1 MAAMLDL
8 RSMSSLQTSRDD
20 LVAASAASRLA
31 RACAPPRRE
40 PIVEWC
46 ERTVDMSYDLTSR
59 ASGPLRLYPYQRE
72 PLAATEDPAVR
83 QISLMWSP
91 RLGKSTIWKMSLLK
105 RLHDGGLA
113 GLIVYPSLDLGR
125 KTNHDTV
132 EPLLRCL
139 PSLRADL
146 ARRGAV
152 TKDAYRLTS
161 AHSIVYYLG
170 GGAQI
175 VSYTAGW
182 GVLDECDQ
190 VDVGNEG
197 EEGENIDQLHALRL
211 RMQTYP
217 DRLLIA
223 CSSPTTRHGV
233 IYGAWRQGSRHVWHL
248 RCQGCGALHPASQL
262 AWPLADGSY
271 AGLQWRKT
279 DGGAIIPDSIRWICP
294 TCGRSHVEAEARAMS
309 EAGAYVPQAEA
320 GEHLSYQAG
329 ALANPWLWTWLEIAQ
344 AQEDAVDTKGRKHL
358 ANNILGRPYEPRAA
372 SDTLTQSIPS
382 VLASRQQ
389 DPPSDIRARLACVT
403 MGIDQQASGLGAQHY
418 YVWAARGWDEQGNS
432 WSLGH
437 GMAQTLRDL
446 DDALAADYCGQMV
459 LLALMDQGGFGDNAT
474 RTDPWV
480 AAHRQVMYYKGGDA
494 RTLGLASG
502 QTWKF
507 SPNQL
512 FLVLASAL
520 HYQAQLLDFIYGPPR
535 PVGYEWH
542 IPTAPDPVYASQL
555 AAVRPN
561 LRLKD
566 GRGAAFAAWTPGSE
580 RHDYFDAEKMALA
593 AVDVCVQLFRP
604 DQWPRRR
611 LPAYIVAETI
621 RAARRK

>member
-1 MAAMLDL
+1 MSIDL
-8 RSMSSLQTSRDD
+8 RAFSAAQTSRDD
-20 LVAASAASRLA
+20 LASVDCTARMV
-31 RACAPPRRE
+31 RACAPPLRE

-46 ERTVDMSYDLTSR
+46 ERTVDMGYDLTSR
-59 ASGPLRLYPYQRE
+59 ASGPLRLYPYQRA
-72 PLAATEDPAVR
+72 PLEATEDPRVR
-83 QISLMWSP
+83 QVSLMWSP

-146 ARRGAV
+146 SRRGAV
-152 TKDAYRLTS
+152 TKDAYRLES
-161 AHSIVYYLG
+161 ARSIVYYLG

-223 CSSPTTRHGV
+223 CSSPTTRSGV

-248 RCQGCGALHPASQL
+248 RCQGCGSLHPASQL
-262 AWPLADGSY
+262 AWPRKDGSY
-271 AGLQWRKT
+271 AGLQWQKA
-279 DGGAIIPDSIRWICP
+279 DNGSIIADSIRWVCP
-294 TCGRSHVEAEARAMS
+294 TCGREHLESEARLMS
-309 EAGAYVPQAEA
+309 SQGEYVAQSDI

-329 ALANPWLWTWLEIAQ
+329 ALANPWLWSWLEIAQ

-358 ANNILGRPYEPRAA
+358 ANNILGRPYEPRPVTDRLAA
-372 SDTLTQSIPS
+372 AIPD
-382 VLASRQQ
+382 VLASRQG
-389 DPPSDIRARLACVT
+389 DPPSDIRSRLAMVT

-418 YVWAARGWDEQGNS
+418 YVWVARGWDEQGNS

-437 GMAQTLRDL
+437 GMAQSLREL
-446 DDALAADYCGQMV
+446 DAALTADYCGQRV

-480 AAHRQVMYYKGGDA
+480 AGRTNVLYYKGGDS
-494 RTLGLASG
+494 RTLGLLRG
-502 QTWKF
+502 ETWQM
-507 SPNQL
+507 SRPQRY
-512 FLVLASAL
+512 LVLANAL
-520 HYQAQLLDFIYGPPR
+520 HYQAQLLDLIYGPPR
-535 PVGYEWH
+535 PIGYEWH
-542 IPTAPDPVYASQL
+542 LPTAPDPTYASQI
-555 AAVRPN
+555 AAMRPN
-561 LRLKD
+561 TRMKE
-566 GRGAAFAAWTPGSE
+566 GKGEAFAAWSPGGE

-593 AVDVCVQLFRP
+593 SVDVAMALYRP

-611 LPAYIVAETI
+611 FPAYLVAEAI
-621 RAARRK
+621 RASRRG

>member
-1 MAAMLDL
+1 MIDL
-8 RSMSSLQTSRDD
+8 RSLSRLQLRVDAA
-20 LVAASAASRLA
+20 VAASAAARLA

-105 RLHDGGLA
+105 RLHDGGLV
-113 GLIVYPSLDLGR
+113 GLIVYPSLGLGH

-132 EPLLRCL
+132 EPLLRSV

-146 ARRGAV
+146 RRRGAI
-152 TKDAYRLTS
+152 TKDAYRLPS
-161 AHSIVYYLG
+161 ARSIVYYLG

-197 EEGENIDQLHALRL
+197 EDGENIDQLHALRL

-223 CSSPTTRHGV
+223 CSSPTTRRGV

-248 RCQGCGALHPASQL
+248 RCQGCGALHPTSQL
-262 AWPLADGSY
+262 AWPLPDGSY
-271 AGLQWRKT
+271 AGLQWAKG
-279 DGGAIIPDSIRWICP
+279 DGGQIIPDSIRWICP
-294 TCGRSHVEAEARAMS
+294 TCGRAHTEDEAPAMS
-309 EAGAYVPQAEA
+309 TSGCYVAQCEP

-329 ALANPWLWTWLEIAQ
+329 ALANPWLWPWLQVAQ

-358 ANNILGRPYEPRAA
+358 ANNILGRPYEPRQAA
-372 SDTLTQSIPS
+372 DTLTQSIPD
-382 VLASRQQ
+382 VLASRQA
-389 DPPSDIRARLACVT
+389 DPPSDIRSRLACVT

-437 GMAQTLRDL
+437 GMAQSLREL
-446 DDALAADYCGQMV
+446 DAALDADYCGQRV
-459 LLALMDQGGFGDNAT
+459 LLALIDQGGFGDNAG

-480 AAHRQVMYYKGGDA
+480 AARRNVCYYKGGDA
-494 RTLGLASG
+494 RTIGLRAG
-502 QTWKF
+502 QAWRMSDT
-507 SPNQL
+507 QRY
-512 FLVLASAL
+512 LVLASAL
-520 HYQAQLLDFIYGPPR
+520 HYQAQLLDLIYGPPR
-535 PVGYEWH
+535 PVGHEWH
-542 IPTAPDPVYASQL
+542 LPTAPDPAYASQL
-555 AAVRPN
+555 AAMRPN
-561 LRLKD
+561 LRLRD
-566 GRGAAFAAWTPGSE
+566 GRGAAFAAWSPGSE
-580 RHDYFDAEKMALA
+580 RHDYFDAEKMAVA
-593 AVDVCVQLFRP
+593 AVDVAVAMVRP
-604 DQWPRRR
+604 ELWPHGR
-611 LPAYIVAETI
+611 LPAYIVAAAI
-621 RAARRK
+621 RDARRN